1 MAERRTSSR
10 QGFAE
15 VRASED
21 SRSPV
26 ASQAMFDVVVNK
38 NSLSVKMLG
47 PALAKR
53 LQDGWTLAHIF
64 EQDGNT
70 VMVFQRDTPTDQLLA
85 EQRRTNQLLE
95 WLGGIL
101 AGRPA

>member
-1 MAERRTSSR
+1 
-10 QGFAE
+10 
-15 VRASED
+15 
-21 SRSPV
+21 
-26 ASQAMFDVVVNK
+26 MFDVVVNK

-47 PALAKR
+47 PTLAKR

-70 VMVFQRDTPTDQLLA
+70 VMVFQRNTPADQLLA

-95 WLGGIL
+95 WLGGL
-101 AGRPA
+101 LTQR